1 MSKMKTKA
9 ASREGRGVKIVKVD
23 FRGKA
28 RVNSAAPSAAPRKK
42 ASIADRLAKHVDR
55 SGGEDACHPC
65 SLSLNPGNGYPQI
78 KVPSPKTG
86 KPTMRTVHRVAY
98 EAAYGPIPDGL
109 HVLHG
114 QGCSQRCVNVKHMG
128 LGNRLENQQRS
139 RSERLAKHTDT
150 TSHPNGCHIWTAS
163 TFHDGYPKM
172 RDISPKTGKSTM
184 RGAHIIAYEEANG
197 CRVPEGLHVLHGRGC
212 DRRCVR
218 PDHLRLGNRL
228 ENMADAKAEKRGC
241 GVRKLSP
248 AKAQAIIGLRDLLG
262 WNNQKLALCF
272 GTSPTAIRDVV
283 SGRTL
288 YTSPTHAPSRGGRL
302 AQDRVAA

>member
-1 MSKMKTKA
+1 MTTPK
-9 ASREGRGVKIVKVD
+9 
-23 FRGKA
+23 
-28 RVNSAAPSAAPRKK
+28 
-42 ASIADRLAKHVDR
+42 R
-55 SGGEDACHPC
+55 SHK
-65 SLSLNPGNGYPQI
+65 Q
-78 KVPSPKTG
+78 K
-86 KPTMRTVHRVAY
+86 
-98 EAAYGPIPDGL
+98 
-109 HVLHG
+109 
-114 QGCSQRCVNVKHMG
+114 
-128 LGNRLENQQRS
+128 S
-139 RSERLAKHTDT
+139 RSERLAKHIDT
-150 TSHPNGCHIWTAS
+150 TSHLNGCHIWTAS

-172 RDISPKTGKSTM
+172 RDISPKTGKPTM

-197 CRVPEGLHVLHGRGC
+197 CRVPEGFHVLHGRGC

-228 ENMADAKAEKRGC
+228 ENMVDAKAEKRGC

-248 AKAQAIIGLRDLLG
+248 TKAQAIIGLRDLLG

-288 YTSPTHAPSRGGRL
+288 YTNPTHIPSRGGRS